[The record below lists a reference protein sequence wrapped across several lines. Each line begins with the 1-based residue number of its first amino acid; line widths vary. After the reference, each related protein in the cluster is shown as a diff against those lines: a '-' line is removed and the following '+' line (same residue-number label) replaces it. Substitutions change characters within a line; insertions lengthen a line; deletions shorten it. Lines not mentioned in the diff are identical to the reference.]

1 MKNSLKLLALIFI
14 LGSCNKKAGKKDT
27 AIAKE
32 TNISGVLAKPDTLI
46 KKVFLG
52 VCKRHDKRLF
62 DSFDVLDSATV
73 RDNEFSFRI
82 KNTEDNIYR
91 IYFGAGQDIYV
102 VAGTQDV
109 QIKDIDLASRKKR
122 FSLSG
127 SKDLLVIEKIEDMLV
142 AYNTKIAPIQDEFT
156 KADKEK
162 NKPRMEELQK
172 ENDEINDKMI
182 KKIQNLIVEN
192 MPSVGALYG
201 TKFMDVSFPSDYKF
215 LKTFVEKVQKEMP
228 ESIASKNFIEYMSR
242 VSNTDADNELQQNN
256 KPAADNTK
264 KDVLPNFTLLN
275 DQEKPVSLESFKGK
289 YVLIDFWASWCKP
302 CRAENP
308 NVVKAY
314 NQFKNKD
321 FEVLGVS
328 LDRDEKAWK
337 SAIVKDNLK
346 WQQVWDKDGEVS
358 DKYGVSYIPMNF
370 LVDKNGVVI
379 ARNLRGEALEKAL
392 QKYLN

>member
-1 MKNSLKLLALIFI
+1 M
-14 LGSCNKKAGKKDT
+14 
-27 AIAKE
+27 
-32 TNISGVLAKPDTLI
+32 
-46 KKVFLG
+46 
-52 VCKRHDKRLF
+52 
-62 DSFDVLDSATV
+62 
-73 RDNEFSFRI
+73 
-82 KNTEDNIYR
+82 
-91 IYFGAGQDIYV
+91 
-102 VAGTQDV
+102 
-109 QIKDIDLASRKKR
+109 
-122 FSLSG
+122 
-127 SKDLLVIEKIEDMLV
+127 LVIEKIEDMLV